1 MLSSLDITFVLESDT
16 RQCSLPG
23 ALTKSDELDSLDIH
37 NIQDQ
42 E

>member
-1 MLSSLDITFVLESDT
+1 MLSSLDVTFVLESDA
-16 RQCSLPG
+16 RQYSLPG
-23 ALTKSDELDSLDIH
+23 ALTKSDKLGSLDIH